1 MLLWTV
7 ERLGPQGW
15 MQVLGAKHH
24 AGADSPLTVSE
35 PLAGHSRYQRSCL
48 AGWKNGV
55 GPLPELERTD

>member
-1 MLLWTV
+1 MWTV

-15 MQVLGAKHH
+15 MQVLSAKHH

-35 PLAGHSRYQRSCL
+35 PLAGHSRYQRSCQ
-48 AGWKNGV
+48 AGWKSGV